1 MATASSAYSSSW
13 IHVLEL
19 PLWLDELSFDVT
31 GATERWE
38 FLTHERKRS
47 RKIRLAPSVRPPFS
61 HWWGLHGAEAPVGP
75 LTHPSEEEGG
85 SARLFFF
92 VFRFCLGT
100 EAERGPAGYAA
111 TVGLHPRVWR
121 LGLHWRVRE
130 RRRHAR
136 DGEKETKRRK
146 FFNEVCK
153 QFPFALR
160 SRGGLLLEKLRL
172 QFIVGAQASV
182 FPASSMEQVWLF
194 FLMMHREGWAKQMKT
209 RTVHIIGRYFLSSPC
224 TFWTIA
230 VLGCPCSCQCLA
242 CMGEFLQWNPSWGTV
257 SLCSAIAEQRR
268 AGLYYWQPAQNG
280 TRLVSVIL
288 AGNVLGSFQWR
299 AEIDAFR
306 LDLINDARV

>member
-1 MATASSAYSSSW
+1 MNGNVAAKSDWLPPCGPHSATGGVYMERRRPLDRSH
-13 IHVLEL
+13 IHLRRRA
-19 PLWLDELSFDVT
+19 D
-31 GATERWE
+31 
-38 FLTHERKRS
+38 
-47 RKIRLAPSVRPPFS
+47 
-61 HWWGLHGAEAPVGP
+61 LHAF
-75 LTHPSEEEGG
+75 
-85 SARLFFF
+85 FFF

-194 FLMMHREGWAKQMKT
+194 FLMMHREG
-209 RTVHIIGRYFLSSPC
+209 
-224 TFWTIA
+224 
-230 VLGCPCSCQCLA
+230 
-242 CMGEFLQWNPSWGTV
+242 
-257 SLCSAIAEQRR
+257 
-268 AGLYYWQPAQNG
+268 
-280 TRLVSVIL
+280 
-288 AGNVLGSFQWR
+288 
-299 AEIDAFR
+299 
-306 LDLINDARV
+306 